1 MSEQESSLLKALSA
15 SEKEEDEVRV
25 NEQKHFQTSLSKGGS
40 PVAHHTSAKYYFQK
54 SCKST

>member
-15 SEKEEDEVRV
+15 NEKEEDEVRV

-40 PVAHHTSAKYYFQK
+40 PSVHHHLVEYYFK
-54 SCKST
+54 KEL

>member
-25 NEQKHFQTSLSKGGS
+25 NEQKHFQTSLSEGS
-40 PVAHHTSAKYYFQK
+40 SPIVHHPSAKYYFQK